1 MNLPR
6 RRIADGIFANCL
18 AGEKFKVHSLTLGIE
33 LPLNINTV
41 TSANLLSRVLIR
53 GCEKYPDMKSLERKL
68 EELYAAE
75 LTMSV
80 NRSGEAQYLCVYTD
94 FLSEQYTDGCD
105 TIKEII
111 SILGEVLLYPLTE
124 DGALKSTY
132 IQSEKKNLADDIDA
146 LINNKAKYAKSRCTE
161 EMCRGEAY
169 SIPSLGDKEILESVT
184 GVELYSFHTDMLRKC
199 RIEILYTGDSD
210 RFDSVCEY
218 LSSVFAPLKRE
229 YREAESSAS
238 CVIKRFAEKAREIT
252 EEMEV
257 SQGKLT
263 IGMRTGITNTDDD
276 IGALIVANEI
286 FGGSPNSK
294 LFMNVREKMSLCYYC
309 SSGLDAVKGLMFI
322 NAGIESQNYEI
333 AKKAIFEQLD
343 AVRNGDFTDEDFSSA
358 INSLINGYKSV
369 SDSVSSLEAWYLPR
383 IFRGESDTPET
394 RINQIT
400 AVTKEDAARA
410 AGKISAD
417 VIYFL
422 RGMSKEA

>member
-6 RRIADGIFANCL
+6 RRIADGIYANCL

-41 TSANLLSRVLIR
+41 TSANLLSRVLRR
-53 GCEKYPDMKSLERKL
+53 GCEKYPDMKTLERKL
-68 EELYAAE
+68 DELYAAE
-75 LTMSV
+75 LAISV
-80 NRSGEAQYLCVYTD
+80 SRSGESQYLCVYTD

-105 TIKEII
+105 TVKEMI
-111 SILGEVLLYPLTE
+111 SILGEVLLSPLVLN
-124 DGALKSTY
+124 GALKSAY
-132 IQSEKKNLADDIDA
+132 VQSEKKNLSDDIDA

-169 SIPSLGDKEILESVT
+169 SIPALGDKKILEDIS
-184 GVELYSFHTDMLRKC
+184 GAELYSFHTDMLKKC
-199 RIEILYTGDSD
+199 RIEILYTGNSE
-210 RFDSVCEY
+210 RFDSVCEH
-218 LSSVFAPLKRE
+218 LCSVFKPLKRE
-229 YREAESSAS
+229 YSEADGTAQ
-238 CVIKRFAEKAREIT
+238 CVIKRFAEKAREVT
-252 EEMEV
+252 ENMEV
-257 SQGKLT
+257 NQGKLS

-309 SSGLDAVKGLMFI
+309 SSGIDAVKGLMFI

-343 AVRNGDFTDEDFSSA
+343 AVRNGNFTDEEFSSA

-417 VIYFL
+417 VVYFL
-422 RGMSKEA
+422 RGTSQEA